1 MAYVLYAFL
10 LGAFQI
16 FLLVL
21 DITMFTGSIIN
32 WIAIIFAAGG
42 AIYSFVFAFVLMFD
56 EWLRNDL
63 LLKTKF

>member
-1 MAYVLYAFL
+1 MIYVLYAFL

-56 EWLRNDL
+56 E
-63 LLKTKF
+63 